1 MEIVAQAST
10 GREAVQ
16 KFKVHRPDITLMHQQ
31 MPAKTNYKAR
41 ELDIRRLIAA
51 GNGKKEIAA
60 QLSVTEKLSEW
71 QLGDSSEVENMRP
84 VTRLESVIQIE
95 ILRNR
100 DVRFAVAVCRT
111 TDPNPFRERI
121 AGLELNTIRKP
132 SLQLG

>member
-60 QLSVTEKLSEW
+60 QLSVTGKTLKSH
-71 QLGDSSEVENMRP
+71 V
-84 VTRLESVIQIE
+84 
-95 ILRNR
+95 
-100 DVRFAVAVCRT
+100 
-111 TDPNPFRERI
+111 
-121 AGLELNTIRKP
+121 
-132 SLQLG
+132 